1 MKKKTIR
8 FEYFLLNEMLYD
20 SVNNNVTPVAVNLD
34 EVLTE
39 LQQMPIMT
47 RKIDII
53 NGEAIILVS
62 ISYKNRQRGQSRY
75 NYWHLQFVRVRET
88 MLPSIIDENGICR
101 EVVLRNNENLAEF
114 TNVLYDNNNN
124 VMLIQRSLEGVSPR
138 YVSDFFSEFSNNQ
151 IQPIVIL
158 APSDLQLFVDGS
170 LIKRVSFSAA
180 SCINSTNPSVSQV
193 AEASRGMGAN
203 YFDATLRLGMTAR
216 DSSMNLESVRGL
228 LRSLLGN
235 ADVKKLNVSAK
246 LPGEHSK
253 VESYD
258 LFEQRHD
265 EKVPFSFS
273 REHPITN
280 NRIFMEM
287 ENKYFDSLGS
297 TNLYIRRPENE

>member
-170 LIKRVSFSAA
+170 LI
-180 SCINSTNPSVSQV
+180 
-193 AEASRGMGAN
+193 
-203 YFDATLRLGMTAR
+203 
-216 DSSMNLESVRGL
+216 
-228 LRSLLGN
+228 
-235 ADVKKLNVSAK
+235 
-246 LPGEHSK
+246 
-253 VESYD
+253 
-258 LFEQRHD
+258 
-265 EKVPFSFS
+265 
-273 REHPITN
+273 
-280 NRIFMEM
+280 
-287 ENKYFDSLGS
+287 
-297 TNLYIRRPENE
+297 